1 MDLRRYQKQALH
13 WFLNKEKNISER
25 DNESMHPLWEEY
37 IWPTKDA
44 NDEEV
49 PRVAGKGRF
58 YVNPYSGELSLEFPR
73 QEQNCLGG
81 ILADGMLDSLKHI
94 WAENADLSLE
104 MGLGKTIEMLSLIHS
119 HKSDVANNLPSSAYN
134 GLPKFQKASSNVEPA
149 PCTTLVVA
157 PMSLLAQWQSEA
169 EAASKPGTMKTL
181 VYYGQEKKVSLQ
193 NICSIANAA
202 TAPTLIVTSYGT
214 VLSEYS
220 QIATQGGKR
229 GTHGGLFSV
238 KFFRVILDE
247 GHYIKNR

>member
-1 MDLRRYQKQALH
+1 
-13 WFLNKEKNISER
+13 
-25 DNESMHPLWEEY
+25 
-37 IWPTKDA
+37 
-44 NDEEV
+44 
-49 PRVAGKGRF
+49 
-58 YVNPYSGELSLEFPR
+58 
-73 QEQNCLGG
+73 
-81 ILADGMLDSLKHI
+81 
-94 WAENADLSLE
+94 

-119 HKSDVANNLPSSAYN
+119 HKSEIANNIPSSTFN
-134 GLPKFQKASSNVEPA
+134 KLPKLQEPSSDVKPA

-193 NICSIANAA
+193 NICSTANAA
-202 TAPTLIVTSYGT
+202 TAPNLIITSYGT

-220 QIATQGGKR
+220 QIAAQGGKR
-229 GTHGGLFSV
+229 GIHGGLFSV